1 MYRQIHKM
9 ELVPANPAL
18 FKTAIEA
25 LKEFLPQL
33 QIHISPA
40 GISVCGMDASHV
52 GFVDYKL
59 AAADCTTLTVKEHV
73 RLGIHTAI
81 LTRALAAC
89 DSVHI
94 TTSKNKEKL
103 VLTTVSEKLGK
114 KAVFEM
120 PTLDIDDVTPELPE
134 ITYNASV
141 ELKTADFASVIKE
154 VASFGDAVT
163 LTLDEG
169 GLHIRSSG
177 DGGSVVQ
184 QLENTDDRTME
195 LGADSVS
202 ASFGA
207 KHLLQIMKGG
217 GGLAPVVRVEFDPAQ
232 PLRVTFKF
240 GSGSHFIAYL
250 APKIQD
256 D

>member
-1 MYRQIHKM
+1 M
-9 ELVPANPAL
+9 EFVPANPAL
-18 FKTAIEA
+18 FKTAMEA

-33 QIHISPA
+33 QINVSDA
-40 GISVCGMDASHV
+40 GLSVCGMDASHV

-59 AAADCTTLTVKEHV
+59 AAGDCSTLVVKEHMQ
-73 RLGIHTAI
+73 LGIHTAV

-89 DSVHI
+89 ESVHV

-103 VLTTVSEKLGK
+103 VLTTISEKQGK

-120 PTLDIDDVTPELPE
+120 PTLDIDDVTPELPD
-134 ITYNASV
+134 ISYNATV
-141 ELKTADFASVIKE
+141 ELKTADFASVVKE
-154 VASFGDAVT
+154 VATFGDSVT

-177 DGGSVVQ
+177 DSGSVVQ
-184 QLENTDDRTME
+184 TLENTDDRTME
-195 LGADSVS
+195 LGVDSVS

-217 GGLAPVVRVEFDPAQ
+217 GGLASIVRVEFDPAQ

-240 GSGSHFIAYL
+240 GADSHFIAYL
-250 APKIQD
+250 APKITD
-256 D
+256 E